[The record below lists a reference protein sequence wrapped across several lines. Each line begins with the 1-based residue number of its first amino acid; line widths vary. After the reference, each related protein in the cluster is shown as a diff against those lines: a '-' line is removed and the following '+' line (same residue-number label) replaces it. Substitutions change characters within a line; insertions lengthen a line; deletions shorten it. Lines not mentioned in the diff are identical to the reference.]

1 MQKGCDAAMIRQE
14 IRRVLLSPFF
24 YISIAILF
32 AGSFFPALYDISN
45 HYDLSY
51 LMDSTLAGMTYQII
65 MICLTLWIVP
75 WQVMEQ
81 R

>member
-1 MQKGCDAAMIRQE
+1 MIRQE

-51 LMDSTLAGMTYQII
+51 LMDSTLAGYGTALMPILSTLAIADSYLIEEKDGYQ
-65 MICLTLWIVP
+65 
-75 WQVMEQ
+75 
-81 R
+81 

>member
-51 LMDSTLAGMTYQII
+51 LM
-65 MICLTLWIVP
+65 IVP